1 MIQNEKTKNYEFLE
15 YMSDDDFFPGFLV
28 DKGKMILE
36 DLCVQIEQQKPANLA
51 DLYKLTHKA
60 TDEFNALD
68 EEFYENGSEIET
80 GARECIAGDF
90 EFIAI
95 SYGFENADT
104 EELIATREW

>member
-1 MIQNEKTKNYEFLE
+1 MQNEKVKNYVFLE
-15 YMSDDDFFPGFLV
+15 YMSDDDYFPAFLV

-36 DLCVQIEQQKPANLA
+36 DLCVQIELQKPSNLA
-51 DLYKLTHKA
+51 ELYALTHGA
-60 TDEFNALD
+60 TDEFNELD

-90 EFIAI
+90 EFIAA

-104 EELIATREW
+104 EELIAPREW